1 MLLSYINYQ
10 DNIISIINIMFIKT
24 YEVDD
29 NNLNEFNSNVREGTA
44 MVAYTADW
52 CGHCKRLKPHWN
64 SFQKKCDGRKC
75 KNPVTI
81 GHCDV
86 PKYQNSAHYAEN
98 IQSFPTIVGFKN
110 GRAVHTFTPED
121 GNRENPKDLERF
133 LKKVMGESK
142 KIKKHRGTKKKKHKK
157 KSKKKKHKKK
167 SKKKKHKKK
176 KRTQRRSKRKNRKIR
191 KKITKLI
198 GKLGY

>member
-1 MLLSYINYQ
+1 
-10 DNIISIINIMFIKT
+10 MFIKT

-29 NNLNEFNSNVREGTA
+29 NNLNEFNSNVREGTG

-52 CGHCKRLKPHWN
+52 CGHCKRLKPHWD
-64 SFQKKCDGRKC
+64 SFQKKCDGKKC

-133 LKKVMGESK
+133 LKKVMGKSK
-142 KIKKHRGTKKKKHKK
+142 KNKKHRGTKKKKKKSKKK
-157 KSKKKKHKKK
+157 KSKKKKSKKKK
-167 SKKKKHKKK
+167 SKKKKKKKK